1 MSPWQTP
8 EAPSGVRWRFTG
20 RTGGVS
26 QGRYAELNLGQH
38 VGDDRA
44 AVRRNRALLAQ
55 SLEVPPDRV
64 AANDAAHG
72 NNTALVHEG
81 GTVGQVDGL
90 VTRERNLGLLALGAD
105 CATVALA
112 DPEAQVIGAVHSG
125 WRGVAA
131 DVVGSTVR
139 KMESEGA
146 NPDQMVAVIGPAICP
161 GCYEV
166 SEEVRNTVA
175 SSVAAAAAETR
186 IGTPAVDLQTGIAAQ
201 LREVGIMRYFTDP
214 TCTYESEK
222 LFSYRRDG
230 ETGRHGMLIA
240 LTETSHE

>member
-20 RTGGVS
+20 REGGVS

-38 VGDDRA
+38 VGDDNA
-44 AVRRNRALLAQ
+44 DVRRNRTLLAE
-55 SLEVPPDRV
+55 SLQVSANRV
-64 AANDAAHG
+64 AAIDAAHG
-72 NNTALVHEG
+72 NKTVVVDQG
-81 GTVGQVDGL
+81 GTFGQVDAL
-90 VTRERNLGLLALGAD
+90 ITREQDLGLLALGAD

-112 DPEAQVIGAVHSG
+112 DPVARVIGAVHSG

-131 DVVGSTVR
+131 DVVSVAVR
-139 KMESEGA
+139 EMESQGA
-146 NPDQMVAVIGPAICP
+146 QPERMTAVIGPAICP

-166 SEEVRNTVA
+166 SEEVRNEVA
-175 SSVAAAAAETR
+175 GSVAAAAAETR

-201 LREVGIMRYFTDP
+201 LREVGVMRYFTDP
-214 TCTYESEK
+214 TCTYESER

-240 LTETSHE
+240 LAGDST